1 MSESKQK
8 IVSPKRSSLR
18 NSTNNLN
25 IKEYIIHKPQKRNS
39 VSWNMGGKL
48 NLDKMKPNFKENENS
63 KNDEKETEERN
74 KKFKEARR
82 RSVINEFTLVKELL
96 SKNQN
101 AIEEFEDDD
110 EIKKNTEKNLENGKK
125 ALNMK
130 DSDSESES

>member
-1 MSESKQK
+1 MSDSAEK
-8 IVSPKRSSLR
+8 IISPKRSSLR

-39 VSWNMGGKL
+39 VSWKLGKL
-48 NLDKMKPNFKENENS
+48 NLEKMKTTFENIEN
-63 KNDEKETEERN
+63 KNEKEIEEKN

-82 RSVINEFTLVKELL
+82 RSVINEFTLVKEML
-96 SKNQN
+96 SKNKI
-101 AIEEFEDDD
+101 AVEEIEDDD

>member
-39 VSWNMGGKL
+39 VSWKLGKL
-48 NLDKMKPNFKENENS
+48 NLEKMKTTFENIEN
-63 KNDEKETEERN
+63 KNEKEIEEKN

-82 RSVINEFTLVKELL
+82 RSVINEFTLVKEML
-96 SKNQN
+96 SKNKI
-101 AIEEFEDDD
+101 AVEEIEDDD
-110 EIKKNTEKNLENGKK
+110 EIKVNTERNVEFGKN
-125 ALNMK
+125 ALNEK
-130 DSDSESES
+130 ETDSESEKV

>member
-1 MSESKQK
+1 MSDSAEK
-8 IVSPKRSSLR
+8 IVCPKRSSLR

-39 VSWNMGGKL
+39 VSWKLGKL
-48 NLDKMKPNFKENENS
+48 NLEKMKTTFENIEN
-63 KNDEKETEERN
+63 KNEKEIEEKN

-82 RSVINEFTLVKELL
+82 RSVINEFTLVKEML

-101 AIEEFEDDD
+101 AIEEIEDDD

>member
-1 MSESKQK
+1 MSDSAEK
-8 IVSPKRSSLR
+8 IISPKRSSLR

-39 VSWNMGGKL
+39 VSWKMGKL
-48 NLDKMKPNFKENENS
+48 NLENMKTTFENIEN
-63 KNDEKETEERN
+63 KNEKEIEEKN

-82 RSVINEFTLVKELL
+82 RSVINEFTLVKEML

-101 AIEEFEDDD
+101 AIEEIEDDD

-125 ALNMK
+125 ALNTK
-130 DSDSESES
+130 DTDSESEN

>member
-39 VSWNMGGKL
+39 VSWKLGKL
-48 NLDKMKPNFKENENS
+48 NLEKMKTTFENIEN
-63 KNDEKETEERN
+63 KNEKEIEEKN

-82 RSVINEFTLVKELL
+82 RSVINEFTLVKEML

-101 AIEEFEDDD
+101 AIEEIEDDD

>member
-39 VSWNMGGKL
+39 GNSVSWKLGKL
-48 NLDKMKPNFKENENS
+48 NLEKMKTTFENIEN
-63 KNDEKETEERN
+63 KNEKEIEEKN

-82 RSVINEFTLVKELL
+82 RSVINEFTLVKEML
-96 SKNQN
+96 SKNKI
-101 AIEEFEDDD
+101 AVEEIEDDD

>member
-39 VSWNMGGKL
+39 VSWKLGKL
-48 NLDKMKPNFKENENS
+48 NLEKMKTTFENIEN
-63 KNDEKETEERN
+63 KNEKEIEEKN

-82 RSVINEFTLVKELL
+82 RSVINEFTLVKEML
-96 SKNQN
+96 SKNKN
-101 AIEEFEDDD
+101 TIEEIEDDD
-110 EIKKNTEKNLENGKK
+110 EIKKNNEKNLENGKK
-125 ALNMK
+125 ALNTK
-130 DSDSESES
+130 DTDSESEN

>member
-39 VSWNMGGKL
+39 VSWKLGKL
-48 NLDKMKPNFKENENS
+48 NLEKMKTTFENIEN
-63 KNDEKETEERN
+63 KNEKEIEEKN

-82 RSVINEFTLVKELL
+82 RSVINEFTLVKEML
-96 SKNQN
+96 SKNKI
-101 AIEEFEDDD
+101 AVEEIEDDD

-125 ALNMK
+125 ALNTK
-130 DSDSESES
+130 DTDSESEN

>member
-39 VSWNMGGKL
+39 VSWKLGKL
-48 NLDKMKPNFKENENS
+48 NLEKMKTTFENIEN
-63 KNDEKETEERN
+63 KNEKEIEEKN

-82 RSVINEFTLVKELL
+82 RSVINEFTLVKEML
-96 SKNQN
+96 SKNKI
-101 AIEEFEDDD
+101 AVEEIEDDD

-125 ALNMK
+125 ALNTK
-130 DSDSESES
+130 DTDSGSDN

>member
-1 MSESKQK
+1 MSDSAEK
-8 IVSPKRSSLR
+8 IVCPKRSSLR

-39 VSWNMGGKL
+39 VSWKLGKL
-48 NLDKMKPNFKENENS
+48 NLEKMKTTFENIEN
-63 KNDEKETEERN
+63 KNEKEIEEKN

-82 RSVINEFTLVKELL
+82 RSVINEFTLVKEML

-101 AIEEFEDDD
+101 AIEEIEDDD

-125 ALNMK
+125 ALNTK
-130 DSDSESES
+130 DTDSESEN

>member
-39 VSWNMGGKL
+39 VSWKMGNL
-48 NLDKMKPNFKENENS
+48 NLEKMKTTFENIEN
-63 KNDEKETEERN
+63 KNEKEIEEKN

-82 RSVINEFTLVKELL
+82 RSVINEFTLVKEML
-96 SKNQN
+96 SKNKI
-101 AIEEFEDDD
+101 AVEEIEDDD

-125 ALNMK
+125 ALNTK
-130 DSDSESES
+130 DTDSGSDN

>member
-39 VSWNMGGKL
+39 VSWKLGKL
-48 NLDKMKPNFKENENS
+48 NLEKMKTTFENIEN
-63 KNDEKETEERN
+63 KNEKEIEEKN

-82 RSVINEFTLVKELL
+82 RSVINEFTLVKEML
-96 SKNQN
+96 SKNKI
-101 AIEEFEDDD
+101 AVEEIEDDD